1 MSTTLATLKK
11 DSGYVSHKTV
21 SGIFKGEKVT
31 YIHVYM
37 KHTHPHNQ
45 YGLKT
50 FSGTDG
56 KGYLIEVKRNK
67 SKTMAVAK
75 KKPAAKKRTTT
86 AAKKKTTTT
95 AKKLCRKVIAQEGIN
110 KSTGRLKK
118 GYKYVN
124 GKPKKVTP
132 KK

>member
-11 DSGYVSHKTV
+11 DSNYVSHKTV
-21 SGIFKGEKVT
+21 NGTFKGEKVT

-45 YGLKT
+45 YGLES

-75 KKPAAKKRTTT
+75 KKTTAKKSTTT
-86 AAKKKTTTT
+86 AAKKKTTT

-118 GYKYVN
+118 GYKYV
-124 GKPKKVTP
+124 GGVPKKVTP